1 MYEFW
6 QFLHVTAATVWI
18 GGSVLFL
25 FLSLRFGAARDNPI
39 AGPATGLMAKTSVP
53 VFAVASLMT
62 LVTGLIMAFGWVGFE
77 ALWIKIGLGGI
88 ILSIIMGF
96 GYHRPHG
103 AKLEAAMQER
113 GPSDP
118 GVQALVRRG
127 NLVSVVEL
135 AILIFVIW
143 AMVAK
148 P

>member
-1 MYEFW
+1 VYEFW

-18 GGSVLFL
+18 GGSVLFV
-25 FLSLRFGAARDNPI
+25 FLSFRFSAARDNPI

-53 VFAVASLMT
+53 VFAVASLST

-77 ALWIKIGLGGI
+77 ALWIKIGLGGV
-88 ILSIIMGF
+88 ILSIVMGF

-113 GPSDP
+113 GPGDSY
-118 GVQALVRRG
+118 VQALIRQG

-135 AILIFVIW
+135 VILVFVIW
-143 AMVAK
+143 AMVTK